1 MALRP
6 GSALLT
12 FASGAVSIPTYINE
26 AARKFDVIDF
36 DRNEFSNAKLAAAK
50 NSLGGQPIV
59 VRNVANTPIQ
69 VNIACS
75 GDTARPFAPDDSNI
89 PSIKQRFNVQKY
101 TITSALNPYGVCDT
115 LEAIYTVQRKLLDKF
130 ALYQEESTSMDLSY
144 TFLLGLQAETFSYL
158 TSTSASM
165 TGNCIGGTISNLLIS
180 DFAYT
185 AEIEVKN
192 ADGSTSLMR
201 AFTMV
206 VENRQI
212 VSRTTST

>member
-1 MALRP
+1 
-6 GSALLT
+6 
-12 FASGAVSIPTYINE
+12 
-26 AARKFDVIDF
+26 
-36 DRNEFSNAKLAAAK
+36 
-50 NSLGGQPIV
+50 
-59 VRNVANTPIQ
+59 
-69 VNIACS
+69 
-75 GDTARPFAPDDSNI
+75 
-89 PSIKQRFNVQKY
+89 
-101 TITSALNPYGVCDT
+101 
-115 LEAIYTVQRKLLDKF
+115 
-130 ALYQEESTSMDLSY
+130 MDLSY

-158 TSTSASM
+158 TSTSVSM